1 MKWKGIPTAFLTKDI
16 HHYALKITAPLTAQV
31 FRDRLVL
38 SKHQLLQ
45 AKYPETFIIGALT
58 DSIRAVIYQALRDE
72 NLDEDEVNFLVTIQ
86 KQPPTPEYG
95 EVAYDSIVVR
105 VYEDMKRKREES

>member
-1 MKWKGIPTAFLTKDI
+1 MKWKGVPTAFLTRDI

-38 SKHQLLQ
+38 SKHQLLH
-45 AKYPETFIIGALT
+45 AKDHKAFMLDTIAH
-58 DSIRAVIYQALRDE
+58 SVRAVIYQALRDE

-105 VYEDMKRKREES
+105 VYEDTDNETTE

>member
-1 MKWKGIPTAFLTKDI
+1 MKWKGIPTAFLTRDI

-31 FRDRLVL
+31 FKDRLVL

-45 AKYPETFIIGALT
+45 ATYPEIFTIGALT
-58 DSIRAVIYQALRDE
+58 DSVRAVIYQALRDE

-105 VYEDMKRKREES
+105 VYEDTDNETTE